1 MPYFD
6 SFQRPISYLR
16 VSVTDRCNLRCV
28 YCMPEGGV
36 AQIPHQDILRYEEL
50 ERIVRVAVGMG
61 INHVRLTGGEPLV
74 RSGIVEL
81 VTALAAIP
89 GLDDLSMTTNG
100 TLLARYADALAQA
113 GLRRVNISLDT
124 LDPKRFRQTT
134 RLGTLAEVL
143 AGRKAA
149 LRAGLRPV
157 KINTV
162 VIRGLNDD
170 EVVELARQTFQPDW
184 HLRFIEVM
192 PLGSGV
198 HWAGDGVVPSA
209 EIRARI
215 AAAWGELT
223 PVRGKT
229 GVGPARY
236 YRLPHAEGT
245 LGFISAISE
254 HFCHA
259 CNRLRL
265 TSDGQ
270 ILPCLMS
277 NQSVDLKT
285 PLRAGVDDATLQ
297 EIFEQA
303 IRAKPRGHHLTEGIL
318 PLNVR
323 PMSGIGG

>member
-1 MPYFD
+1 MPCFD

-28 YCMPEGGV
+28 YCMPEEGV
-36 AQIPHQDILRYEEL
+36 PTIPHRDILRYEEL

-61 INHVRLTGGEPLV
+61 INHIRLTGGEPLV
-74 RSGIVEL
+74 RKGIVEL
-81 VTALAAIP
+81 VAALAAIP

-100 TLLARYADALAQA
+100 TLLARYADDLAKA
-113 GLRRVNISLDT
+113 GLQRVNISLDT
-124 LDPKRFRQTT
+124 LDPERFRRTT
-134 RLGTLAEVL
+134 RLGSLAEVL
-143 AGRKAA
+143 AGREAA

-170 EVVELARQTFQPDW
+170 EVVELARQTLQPDW

-192 PLGSGV
+192 PLGSGT

-215 AAAWGELT
+215 TAALGELT
-223 PVRGKT
+223 PVHGKT
-229 GVGPARY
+229 GIGPARY

-254 HFCHA
+254 HFCA
-259 CNRLRL
+259 TCNRLRL

-277 NQSVDLKT
+277 NRSIDLRT
-285 PLRAGVDDATLQ
+285 PLRAGVDDATLH

-303 IRAKPRGHHLTEGIL
+303 IRAKPRGHHLAEGIL